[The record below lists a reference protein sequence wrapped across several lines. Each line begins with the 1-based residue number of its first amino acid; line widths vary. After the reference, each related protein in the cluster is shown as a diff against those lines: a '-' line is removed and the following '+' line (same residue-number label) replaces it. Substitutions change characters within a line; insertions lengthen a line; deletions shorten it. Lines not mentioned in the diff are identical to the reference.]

1 MKEKKRLSAN
11 TKGVLRRMESLLEVI
26 VISVIYYL
34 IFRYAYDNAGLYP
47 YLGKGKYLLMALY
60 GVLAGIFIANMDG
73 FQFGNLRRFDLAM
86 AQWIGLLATN
96 FITYFQLCLIAN
108 KLVSVVPML
117 MLMGIDI
124 VLVVLFVFACSAS
137 FHRLYKPYNMI
148 LVFGTD
154 NAVTLKLKMDTR
166 RDKYQ
171 INRLIS
177 VEKGLDA
184 VCAEIQKY
192 DAVIINDVPAQ
203 IRNDILKF
211 CYKNNIR
218 TYVVPKITD
227 IIVRG
232 GEDITIFDTPLLL
245 TNGFSLTITQRIF
258 KRALDITLSL
268 LALVIAAPVMAVIAV
283 AIKLEDGGP
292 VFYKQKRATLNGKE
306 FDILKFRS
314 MIVDAEKGGFSIPAT
329 GKDPRITKV
338 GNVIRACRVDE
349 LPQILNILKGDMSIV
364 GPRPERLEHV
374 YKYGEEVP
382 EFVYRLKVKGG
393 LTGYA
398 QIYGK
403 YNTTPYDKLRLD
415 LMYIEHYSLMLDIK
429 LILMTI
435 RILFS
440 RESTEGFEK
449 QQENELRLQEMLHEM
464 HKEDQEETYASNGV

>member
-1 MKEKKRLSAN
+1 MKEKKWLSAN
-11 TKGVLRRMESLLEVI
+11 TKGVLRRMESLIEII
-26 VISVIYYL
+26 VVSVVYYL
-34 IFRYAYDNAGLYP
+34 IFRHAYDSEVLYP

-60 GVLAGIFIANMDG
+60 AVLAGLFIANMDG

-96 FITYFQLCLIAN
+96 FITYFQLCLMAN
-108 KLVSVVPML
+108 KMISVWPML
-117 MLMGIDI
+117 LLMVIDV
-124 VLVVLFVFACSAS
+124 VLVILFVYAYAAS
-137 FHRLYKPYNMI
+137 FHRLYKPHNMI

-171 INRLIS
+171 INKLIS
-177 VEKGLDA
+177 VDKGLEA
-184 VCAEIQKY
+184 ICEEIQKF
-192 DAVIINDVPAQ
+192 DAVIINDVPAE
-203 IRNDILKF
+203 IRNDIIKF

-218 TYVVPKITD
+218 TYVVPKVTD
-227 IIVRG
+227 IIMRG
-232 GEDITIFDTPLLL
+232 GHNITAFDTPLLL
-245 TNGFSLTITQRIF
+245 TKGYGLTITQRIL
-258 KRALDITLSL
+258 KRTLDIVLCL
-268 LALVIAAPVMAVIAV
+268 IAMIIAAPIMAVIAA

-292 VFYKQKRATLNGKE
+292 VFYKQKRATLGGKE

-415 LMYIEHYSLMLDIK
+415 LMYIENYSLMLDIK

-440 RESTEGFEK
+440 KESTEGFEK
-449 QQENELRLQEMLHEM
+449 QQENERLLQEMLREM
-464 HKEDQEETYASNGV
+464 REEEKEDTYASNGV

>member
-1 MKEKKRLSAN
+1 MRERKTLSGN
-11 TKGVLRRMESLLEVI
+11 TKGVMRRIEGFFELTVLAAA
-26 VISVIYYL
+26 YYL
-34 IFRYAYDNAGLYP
+34 VFKFGYDNAGVHL
-47 YLGKGKYLLMALY
+47 YLGRGKYVLTGLYMLLSGL
-60 GVLAGIFIANMDG
+60 FIMNMDG
-73 FQFGNLRRFDLAM
+73 FQIGNLRRFDLAM
-86 AQWIGLLATN
+86 AQWIGLFATN

-108 KLVSVVPML
+108 QMVSVIPML
-117 MLMGIDI
+117 VLMGIDI
-124 VLVVLFVFACSAS
+124 VLVVGFVFVYATS
-137 FHRLYKPYNMI
+137 FRLLYKPYNMI

-171 INRLIS
+171 INKLIS
-177 VEKGLDA
+177 VERGYKA
-184 VCAEIQKY
+184 ICEEIVRY
-192 DAVIINDVPAQ
+192 DAVIINDVPPQ

-211 CYKNNIR
+211 CYRNNIR

-227 IIVRG
+227 IIMRG
-232 GEDITIFDTPLLL
+232 GEDITTFDTPLLL
-245 TNGFSLTITQRIF
+245 THGFGPTITQRIL
-258 KRALDITLSL
+258 KRAMDIALCL
-268 LALVIAAPVMAVIAV
+268 LAMVIAAPIMAVIAA

-292 VFYKQKRATLNGKE
+292 VFYKQKRATIGGKE

-364 GPRPERLEHV
+364 GPRPERLEHME
-374 YKYGEEVP
+374 KYGEEVP
-382 EFVYRLKVKGG
+382 EFAYRLKVKGG

-403 YNTTPYDKLRLD
+403 YNTSAYDKLRLD
-415 LMYIEHYSLMLDIK
+415 LMYIENYSILLDIK
-429 LILMTI
+429 LILMTV

-440 RESTEGFEK
+440 KESTEGFEK
-449 QQENELRLQEMLHEM
+449 QQETEQRVQEMLEKIHE
-464 HKEDQEETYASNGV
+464 EDDALTGQGV

>member
-1 MKEKKRLSAN
+1 MKERKGLSGN
-11 TKGVLRRMESLLEVI
+11 TKGVVRKLETFVEI
-26 VISVIYYL
+26 AVLTIAYYL
-34 IFRYAYDNAGLYP
+34 LFRYAYGNAGFFP
-47 YLGKGKYLLMALY
+47 YLGNGKYVLMLLYAVLS
-60 GVLAGIFIANMDG
+60 GVFITNMDG

-96 FITYFQLCLIAN
+96 FITYFQLCLMAN
-108 KLVSVVPML
+108 KMVSVLPML
-117 MLMGIDI
+117 LLMAMDI
-124 VLVVLFVFACSAS
+124 VLVVAFVYLYAAS
-137 FHRLYKPYNMI
+137 FHYLYKPYNMI
-148 LVFGTD
+148 LVFGSD

-171 INRLIS
+171 INKLIS
-177 VEKGLDA
+177 VDKGFEA
-184 VCAEIQKY
+184 VCEEIQKY
-192 DAVIINDVPAQ
+192 DAVVINDVPAE
-203 IRNDILKF
+203 IRNNLVKF

-227 IIVRG
+227 IIMRG
-232 GEDITIFDTPLLL
+232 GLDITTFDTPLLL
-245 TNGFSLTITQRIF
+245 TKGFGLTITQRIF
-258 KRALDITLSL
+258 KRTLDIVLCL
-268 LALVIAAPVMAVIAV
+268 MAMIVAAPIMIVIAI

-292 VFYKQKRATLNGKE
+292 VFYKQKRATLGGKE

-415 LMYIEHYSLMLDIK
+415 LMYIENYSLMLDIK

-440 RESTEGFEK
+440 KESTEGFEV
-449 QQENELRLQEMLHEM
+449 QQENEQRLQEMLQEM
-464 HKEDQEETYASNGV
+464 HEEEEHTGSGV

>member
-1 MKEKKRLSAN
+1 MKERRTLSGN
-11 TKGVLRRMESLLEVI
+11 TKGVMRRLEGFFELI
-26 VISVIYYL
+26 VLAVAYYL
-34 IFRYAYDNAGLYP
+34 VFKFGYDNAGFHL
-47 YLGKGKYLLMALY
+47 YLGRGKY
-60 GVLAGIFIANMDG
+60 VLAGLYMLISGLFIMNMDG
-73 FQFGNLRRFDLAM
+73 FQIGNLRRFDLTM
-86 AQWIGLLATN
+86 AQWIGLFATN

-108 KLVSVVPML
+108 KMVSVVPML
-117 MLMGIDI
+117 VLMGIDI
-124 VLVVLFVFACSAS
+124 ALVIFFVVVYAAS
-137 FHRLYKPYNMI
+137 FRFLYKPYNMI

-171 INRLIS
+171 INKLIS
-177 VEKGLDA
+177 VERGYKA
-184 VCAEIQKY
+184 ICEEIVNY
-192 DAVIINDVPAQ
+192 DAVIINDVPPQ

-227 IIVRG
+227 IIMRG
-232 GEDITIFDTPLLL
+232 GEDITTFDTPLIL
-245 TNGFSLTITQRIF
+245 THGYGPTVTQRIL
-258 KRALDITLSL
+258 KRAMDITLCL
-268 LALVIAAPVMAVIAV
+268 LAMIVAAPIMAAIAI

-292 VFYKQKRATLNGKE
+292 VFYKQKRATIGGKE

-314 MIVDAEKGGFSIPAT
+314 MIVDAEKEGFSIPAT

-364 GPRPERLEHV
+364 GPRPERLEHME
-374 YKYGEEVP
+374 KYGEEVP
-382 EFVYRLKVKGG
+382 EFMYRLKMKGG

-403 YNTTPYDKLRLD
+403 YNTSAYDKLRLD
-415 LMYIEHYSLMLDIK
+415 LMYIENYSTLLDIK
-429 LILMTI
+429 LILLTV

-440 RESTEGFEK
+440 KESTEGFEK
-449 QQENELRLQEMLHEM
+449 QQETEQRVQEMLERIRE
-464 HKEDQEETYASNGV
+464 EDESLTGQGV